1 MNLDVRGKQLN
12 VGDSLR
18 GHVTER
24 LVAICEK
31 YFPNP
36 IEGNVL
42 FAKERHTF
50 RCDIQVHA
58 QRNVQLQTIDEAD
71 DPYVAFDKAAEKIDK
86 RLRRYKRRLRDHHG
100 KADLKA
106 EAATAYVLEAEPD
119 TDTGEDSEPSKPI
132 VIAEM
137 ESEIEQLTVSQA
149 VMRIDLAELPALLF
163 RNSASG
169 LLNMVYRRNDG
180 NIGWVDPTNTT
191 S

>member
-12 VGDSLR
+12 VGESLR
-18 GHVTER
+18 SHVTER

-42 FAKERHTF
+42 FAKERHNF

-58 QRNVQLQTIDEAD
+58 KRNVQLQTIDEAD

-100 KADLKA
+100 KAEFKA
-106 EAATAYVLEAEPD
+106 ESATAYVLEAEPEVE
-119 TDTGEDSEPSKPI
+119 TSEGSEPSKPI

-149 VMRIDLAELPALLF
+149 VMRMDLAELPALLF

-169 LLNMVYRRNDG
+169 QMNMVYRRKDG
-180 NIGWVDPTNTT
+180 NIGWVDPKNTE

>member
-24 LVAICEK
+24 LVAISEK

-36 IEGNVL
+36 IEGNVV
-42 FAKERHTF
+42 FAKERHNF

-58 QRNVQLQTIDEAD
+58 RRNVLLQAIDEAD
-71 DPYVAFDKAAEKIDK
+71 DPYIAFDKAAEKIDK

-100 KADLKA
+100 KAETKA
-106 EAATAYVLEAEPD
+106 EAATSYVLEAEPE
-119 TDTGEDSEPSKPI
+119 TETGEDTEPSQPM

-137 ESEIEQLTVSQA
+137 ESEIEQMTVSQA
-149 VMRIDLAELPALLF
+149 VMRMDLAELPALLF

-180 NIGWVDPTNTT
+180 NIGWVDPKNTA

>member
-1 MNLDVRGKQLN
+1 MNLDVRGKQLD

-18 GHVTER
+18 GHVTDR
-24 LVAICEK
+24 LIATCEK

-36 IEGNVL
+36 IEGTVV
-42 FAKERHTF
+42 FAKERHNF

-58 QRNVQLQTIDEAD
+58 QRNVLLQAIDEAD

-100 KADLKA
+100 KAEAKA

-119 TDTGEDSEPSKPI
+119 TETGEDTEPSQPM

-137 ESEIEQLTVSQA
+137 ASEIEQMTVSQA
-149 VMRIDLAELPALLF
+149 VMRMDLAELPALLF

-180 NIGWVDPTNTT
+180 NIGWVDPKNTV